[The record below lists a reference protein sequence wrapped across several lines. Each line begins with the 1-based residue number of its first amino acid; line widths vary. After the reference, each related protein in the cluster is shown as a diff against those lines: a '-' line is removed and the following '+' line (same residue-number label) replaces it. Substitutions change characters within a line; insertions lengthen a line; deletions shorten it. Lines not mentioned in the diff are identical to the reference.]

1 MPHSQRIYLAPTTTS
16 GFSKNHEAGK
26 KRPNFAFIAVLLT
39 GPTALIVLP
48 VFLLSGYTLVQS
60 VPITILVQFA
70 VFLGVLGIGLC
81 RSPGVAK
88 THETA
93 TLTQDVNLPDCKIW
107 PACTDNEDGHPPPCV
122 ALIASAGNQSRQIA
136 VDLAQQGYSAYQT
149 QDADAMLKAVLAC
162 APEWDFL
169 IFDLDLTD
177 DLDQCVDEL
186 VAFRK
191 ACPKIPILLL
201 SGSVQQDEFSDHRR
215 AIGDATLRKPIAR
228 NRLFTGIEA
237 MRENSAARGGI

>member
-1 MPHSQRIYLAPTTTS
+1 MNDCIPFLVVRHGTYAAQPTDLSGTYHNLWFFKKTMRLEKSGQISHSSQC
-16 GFSKNHEAGK
+16 F
-26 KRPNFAFIAVLLT
+26 LT

-162 APEWDFL
+162 APEWDF
-169 IFDLDLTD
+169 
-177 DLDQCVDEL
+177 
-186 VAFRK
+186 
-191 ACPKIPILLL
+191 
-201 SGSVQQDEFSDHRR
+201 SDIRSR
-215 AIGDATLRKPIAR
+215 PNG
-228 NRLFTGIEA
+228 
-237 MRENSAARGGI
+237 